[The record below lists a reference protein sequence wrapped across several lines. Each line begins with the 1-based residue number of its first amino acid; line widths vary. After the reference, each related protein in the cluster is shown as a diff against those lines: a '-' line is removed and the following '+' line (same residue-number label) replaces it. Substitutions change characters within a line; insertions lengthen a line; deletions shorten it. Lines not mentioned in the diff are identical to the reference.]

1 MEELQQIDRCQFF
14 CDGQRVFDAAKLLIM
29 NASQNYGLEGE
40 EVTVVKPI
48 DIMILDLQMPKMNGI
63 QIISSL

>member
-29 NASQNYGLEGE
+29 NASQNYN
-40 EVTVVKPI
+40 
-48 DIMILDLQMPKMNGI
+48 LQG
-63 QIISSL
+63 